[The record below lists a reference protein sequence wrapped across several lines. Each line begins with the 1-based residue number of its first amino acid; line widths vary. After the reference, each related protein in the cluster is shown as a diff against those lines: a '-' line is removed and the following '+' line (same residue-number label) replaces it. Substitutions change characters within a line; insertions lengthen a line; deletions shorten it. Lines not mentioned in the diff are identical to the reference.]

1 MEKDHKRTA
10 PAFSGSVRLS
20 AQERNLAKKTGIYFL
35 ARSGIIAAL
44 YTVLTMLTAP
54 IGFGPIQFR
63 ISEALAVLPYYDP
76 AAIPGV
82 FIGCLLSNLLGGNGI
97 WDVVLGSLTTL
108 IAAFLTYKLKNK
120 YVALVPPV
128 VLNGLVIGTMLH
140 FLLNA
145 PWLETMATITLGQVA
160 ACYGLGLLL
169 MVLLEKRGLYSPKN
183 VQKINKNGI

>member
-1 MEKDHKRTA
+1 MKWIDIGLEFAQIME
-10 PAFSGSVRLS
+10 S
-20 AQERNLAKKTGIYFL
+20 NLTKKTGIYFL

-44 YTVLTMLTAP
+44 YTALTMLTAP

-63 ISEALAVLPYYDP
+63 ISEALTVLPYYDP

-108 IAAFLTYKLKNK
+108 VAAFLTYKIKNK

-128 VLNGLVIGTMLH
+128 ILNGIVIGSMLH
-140 FLLNA
+140 FVLNA
-145 PWLETMATITLGQVA
+145 PWVETMATITLGQVA

-169 MVLLEKRGLYSPKN
+169 MFLLEKRGLYSPKN